1 MNIVIVGDGKVGTA
15 LTQQLSK
22 EGHDITVIDNNAE
35 VLTRSM
41 ELYDIMAQGEI
52 LEKKGGTILGNRAVS
67 QELIMLGNRIREC
80 RKERAFSQEILAEKS
95 GVSTNTI
102 SRIEG
107 GQMAMSVGILQKIV
121 KALGVDANTLLGV
134 STEVN
139 ETEIW
144 VSAFSSRV
152 QELKENEQEILKHTM
167 NALIESMEKNRLKIS
182 TDKSSQVLHTR

>member
-1 MNIVIVGDGKVGTA
+1 M
-15 LTQQLSK
+15 
-22 EGHDITVIDNNAE
+22 
-35 VLTRSM
+35 
-41 ELYDIMAQGEI
+41 
-52 LEKKGGTILGNRAVS
+52 GNRAVS

-80 RKERAFSQEILAEKS
+80 RKEREFSQEILAEKS

-121 KALGVDANTLLGV
+121 KALGGDANTLLGV

-167 NALIESMEKNRLKIS
+167 NALIESMKKNRLKIS

>member
-1 MNIVIVGDGKVGTA
+1 M
-15 LTQQLSK
+15 
-22 EGHDITVIDNNAE
+22 
-35 VLTRSM
+35 
-41 ELYDIMAQGEI
+41 
-52 LEKKGGTILGNRAVS
+52 GNRAVS
-67 QELIMLGNRIREC
+67 QELIILGNRIREC
-80 RKERAFSQEILAEKS
+80 RKERGFSQEILAEKS

-139 ETEIW
+139 ETKIW

-152 QELKENEQEILKHTM
+152 QELKENEQKILKHTM

>member
-1 MNIVIVGDGKVGTA
+1 M
-15 LTQQLSK
+15 
-22 EGHDITVIDNNAE
+22 
-35 VLTRSM
+35 
-41 ELYDIMAQGEI
+41 
-52 LEKKGGTILGNRAVS
+52 GNRAVS
-67 QELIMLGNRIREC
+67 QELIILGNRIREC
-80 RKERAFSQEILAEKS
+80 RKEREFSQEILAEKS
-95 GVSTNTI
+95 GISTNTI

-139 ETEIW
+139 ETKIW

>member
-1 MNIVIVGDGKVGTA
+1 M
-15 LTQQLSK
+15 
-22 EGHDITVIDNNAE
+22 
-35 VLTRSM
+35 
-41 ELYDIMAQGEI
+41 
-52 LEKKGGTILGNRAVS
+52 GNRAVS
-67 QELIMLGNRIREC
+67 QELIILGNRIREC
-80 RKERAFSQEILAEKS
+80 RKERGFSQEILAEKS
-95 GVSTNTI
+95 GGSTNKI

-139 ETEIW
+139 ETKIW

>member
-1 MNIVIVGDGKVGTA
+1 M
-15 LTQQLSK
+15 
-22 EGHDITVIDNNAE
+22 
-35 VLTRSM
+35 
-41 ELYDIMAQGEI
+41 
-52 LEKKGGTILGNRAVS
+52 GNRAVS
-67 QELIMLGNRIREC
+67 QELIILGNRIREY
-80 RKERAFSQEILAEKS
+80 RKERGFSQEILAEKS

-139 ETEIW
+139 ETKIW
-144 VSAFSSRV
+144 VAAFSSRV

-167 NALIESMEKNRLKIS
+167 NALIESMEENRLKIS

>member
-1 MNIVIVGDGKVGTA
+1 M
-15 LTQQLSK
+15 
-22 EGHDITVIDNNAE
+22 
-35 VLTRSM
+35 
-41 ELYDIMAQGEI
+41 
-52 LEKKGGTILGNRAVS
+52 GNRAVS
-67 QELIMLGNRIREC
+67 QELIMLGNRIREY
-80 RKERAFSQEILAEKS
+80 RKERGFSQEILAEKS

-121 KALGVDANTLLGV
+121 KALGGDANTLLGV

-167 NALIESMEKNRLKIS
+167 NALIESMKKNRLKIS

>member
-1 MNIVIVGDGKVGTA
+1 M
-15 LTQQLSK
+15 
-22 EGHDITVIDNNAE
+22 
-35 VLTRSM
+35 
-41 ELYDIMAQGEI
+41 
-52 LEKKGGTILGNRAVS
+52 GNRAVS
-67 QELIMLGNRIREC
+67 QELIILGNRIREC
-80 RKERAFSQEILAEKS
+80 RKEREFSQEILAEKS

-139 ETEIW
+139 ETKIW

-182 TDKSSQVLHTR
+182 TDKSSRVLHTR

>member
-1 MNIVIVGDGKVGTA
+1 M
-15 LTQQLSK
+15 
-22 EGHDITVIDNNAE
+22 
-35 VLTRSM
+35 
-41 ELYDIMAQGEI
+41 
-52 LEKKGGTILGNRAVS
+52 GNRAVS

-80 RKERAFSQEILAEKS
+80 RKEREFSQEILAEKS

-121 KALGVDANTLLGV
+121 KALGGDANTLLGV

>member
-1 MNIVIVGDGKVGTA
+1 
-15 LTQQLSK
+15 
-22 EGHDITVIDNNAE
+22 
-35 VLTRSM
+35 
-41 ELYDIMAQGEI
+41 
-52 LEKKGGTILGNRAVS
+52 LGNRAVS

-80 RKERAFSQEILAEKS
+80 RKEREFSQEILAEKS

-121 KALGVDANTLLGV
+121 KALGGDANTLLGV

>member
-1 MNIVIVGDGKVGTA
+1 M
-15 LTQQLSK
+15 
-22 EGHDITVIDNNAE
+22 
-35 VLTRSM
+35 
-41 ELYDIMAQGEI
+41 
-52 LEKKGGTILGNRAVS
+52 GNRAVS
-67 QELIMLGNRIREC
+67 QELIMLGNRIREY
-80 RKERAFSQEILAEKS
+80 RKERGFSQEILAEKS

-139 ETEIW
+139 ETNIW

-182 TDKSSQVLHTR
+182 TDKSSRVLHTR

>member
-1 MNIVIVGDGKVGTA
+1 M
-15 LTQQLSK
+15 
-22 EGHDITVIDNNAE
+22 
-35 VLTRSM
+35 
-41 ELYDIMAQGEI
+41 
-52 LEKKGGTILGNRAVS
+52 GNRAVS
-67 QELIMLGNRIREC
+67 QELIILGNRIREC
-80 RKERAFSQEILAEKS
+80 RKEREFSQEILAEKS

-121 KALGVDANTLLGV
+121 MALGVDANTLLGV

-139 ETEIW
+139 ETKIW

>member
-1 MNIVIVGDGKVGTA
+1 
-15 LTQQLSK
+15 
-22 EGHDITVIDNNAE
+22 
-35 VLTRSM
+35 
-41 ELYDIMAQGEI
+41 
-52 LEKKGGTILGNRAVS
+52 
-67 QELIMLGNRIREC
+67 MLGNRIREY
-80 RKERAFSQEILAEKS
+80 RKERGFSQEILAEKS

-182 TDKSSQVLHTR
+182 TDQSSQVLHTR

>member
-1 MNIVIVGDGKVGTA
+1 M
-15 LTQQLSK
+15 
-22 EGHDITVIDNNAE
+22 
-35 VLTRSM
+35 
-41 ELYDIMAQGEI
+41 
-52 LEKKGGTILGNRAVS
+52 GNRAVS
-67 QELIMLGNRIREC
+67 QELIILGNRIREY
-80 RKERAFSQEILAEKS
+80 RKERGFSQEILAEKS

-139 ETEIW
+139 ETKIW
-144 VSAFSSRV
+144 LSAFSSRV

>member
-1 MNIVIVGDGKVGTA
+1 M
-15 LTQQLSK
+15 
-22 EGHDITVIDNNAE
+22 
-35 VLTRSM
+35 
-41 ELYDIMAQGEI
+41 
-52 LEKKGGTILGNRAVS
+52 GNRAVS
-67 QELIMLGNRIREC
+67 QELIMLGNRIREY
-80 RKERAFSQEILAEKS
+80 RKERGFSQEILAEKS

-121 KALGVDANTLLGV
+121 KALEVDANTLLGV

-167 NALIESMEKNRLKIS
+167 NALIESMKKNRLKIS

>member
-1 MNIVIVGDGKVGTA
+1 
-15 LTQQLSK
+15 
-22 EGHDITVIDNNAE
+22 
-35 VLTRSM
+35 
-41 ELYDIMAQGEI
+41 
-52 LEKKGGTILGNRAVS
+52 LGNRAVS
-67 QELIMLGNRIREC
+67 QELIMLGNRIREY
-80 RKERAFSQEILAEKS
+80 RKERGFSQEILAEKS

>member
-1 MNIVIVGDGKVGTA
+1 M
-15 LTQQLSK
+15 
-22 EGHDITVIDNNAE
+22 
-35 VLTRSM
+35 
-41 ELYDIMAQGEI
+41 
-52 LEKKGGTILGNRAVS
+52 GNRAVS
-67 QELIMLGNRIREC
+67 QELIILGNRIREC
-80 RKERAFSQEILAEKS
+80 RKEREFSQEILAENS

>member
-1 MNIVIVGDGKVGTA
+1 M
-15 LTQQLSK
+15 
-22 EGHDITVIDNNAE
+22 
-35 VLTRSM
+35 
-41 ELYDIMAQGEI
+41 
-52 LEKKGGTILGNRAVS
+52 GNRAVS
-67 QELIMLGNRIREC
+67 QELIMLGNRIREY
-80 RKERAFSQEILAEKS
+80 RKERGFSQEILAEKS

-102 SRIEG
+102 GRIEG

>member
-1 MNIVIVGDGKVGTA
+1 
-15 LTQQLSK
+15 
-22 EGHDITVIDNNAE
+22 
-35 VLTRSM
+35 
-41 ELYDIMAQGEI
+41 
-52 LEKKGGTILGNRAVS
+52 
-67 QELIMLGNRIREC
+67 MLGNRIRGY
-80 RKERAFSQEILAEKS
+80 RKERGFSQEILAEKS

>member
-1 MNIVIVGDGKVGTA
+1 M
-15 LTQQLSK
+15 
-22 EGHDITVIDNNAE
+22 
-35 VLTRSM
+35 
-41 ELYDIMAQGEI
+41 
-52 LEKKGGTILGNRAVS
+52 GNRAVS
-67 QELIMLGNRIREC
+67 QELIILGNRIREY
-80 RKERAFSQEILAEKS
+80 RKERGFSQEILAEKS

-139 ETEIW
+139 ETKIW

-152 QELKENEQEILKHTM
+152 QALKENEQEILKHTM

-182 TDKSSQVLHTR
+182 TDRSSQVPHTR

>member
-1 MNIVIVGDGKVGTA
+1 M
-15 LTQQLSK
+15 
-22 EGHDITVIDNNAE
+22 
-35 VLTRSM
+35 
-41 ELYDIMAQGEI
+41 
-52 LEKKGGTILGNRAVS
+52 GNRAVS
-67 QELIMLGNRIREC
+67 QELIILGNRIREC
-80 RKERAFSQEILAEKS
+80 RKEREFSQEILAEKS

-167 NALIESMEKNRLKIS
+167 NALIESMKKNRLKIS

>member
-1 MNIVIVGDGKVGTA
+1 M
-15 LTQQLSK
+15 
-22 EGHDITVIDNNAE
+22 
-35 VLTRSM
+35 
-41 ELYDIMAQGEI
+41 
-52 LEKKGGTILGNRAVS
+52 GNRAVS
-67 QELIMLGNRIREC
+67 QELIMLGNRIREY
-80 RKERAFSQEILAEKS
+80 RKERGFSQEILAEKS

-139 ETEIW
+139 ETKIW

-167 NALIESMEKNRLKIS
+167 NALIESMKKNRLKIS

>member
-1 MNIVIVGDGKVGTA
+1 M
-15 LTQQLSK
+15 
-22 EGHDITVIDNNAE
+22 
-35 VLTRSM
+35 
-41 ELYDIMAQGEI
+41 
-52 LEKKGGTILGNRAVS
+52 GNRAVS

-80 RKERAFSQEILAEKS
+80 RKEREYSQEILAEKS

>member
-1 MNIVIVGDGKVGTA
+1 M
-15 LTQQLSK
+15 
-22 EGHDITVIDNNAE
+22 
-35 VLTRSM
+35 
-41 ELYDIMAQGEI
+41 
-52 LEKKGGTILGNRAVS
+52 GNRTVS
-67 QELIMLGNRIREC
+67 QELIILGNRIREC
-80 RKERAFSQEILAEKS
+80 RKEREFSQEILAEKS

-139 ETEIW
+139 ETKIW

>member
-1 MNIVIVGDGKVGTA
+1 
-15 LTQQLSK
+15 
-22 EGHDITVIDNNAE
+22 
-35 VLTRSM
+35 
-41 ELYDIMAQGEI
+41 
-52 LEKKGGTILGNRAVS
+52 
-67 QELIMLGNRIREC
+67 
-80 RKERAFSQEILAEKS
+80 
-95 GVSTNTI
+95 
-102 SRIEG
+102 
-107 GQMAMSVGILQKIV
+107 MSVPIRSAVLKGDRWQCQWEFAKIV

-139 ETEIW
+139 ETKIW

>member
-1 MNIVIVGDGKVGTA
+1 M
-15 LTQQLSK
+15 
-22 EGHDITVIDNNAE
+22 
-35 VLTRSM
+35 
-41 ELYDIMAQGEI
+41 
-52 LEKKGGTILGNRAVS
+52 GNRAVS
-67 QELIMLGNRIREC
+67 QELIILGNRIREC
-80 RKERAFSQEILAEKS
+80 RKEREFSQEILAEKS

-139 ETEIW
+139 ETKIW

-167 NALIESMEKNRLKIS
+167 NALIESMEKNRLKI
-182 TDKSSQVLHTR
+182 TKNDCQIPEVAL

>member
-1 MNIVIVGDGKVGTA
+1 M
-15 LTQQLSK
+15 
-22 EGHDITVIDNNAE
+22 
-35 VLTRSM
+35 
-41 ELYDIMAQGEI
+41 
-52 LEKKGGTILGNRAVS
+52 GNRAVS
-67 QELIMLGNRIREC
+67 QELIILGNRIREH
-80 RKERAFSQEILAEKS
+80 RKERGFSQEILAEKS

-107 GQMAMSVGILQKIV
+107 GQMAMSVGVLQKIV

-139 ETEIW
+139 ETKIW

-182 TDKSSQVLHTR
+182 TDKSSRVLHTR

>member
-1 MNIVIVGDGKVGTA
+1 
-15 LTQQLSK
+15 
-22 EGHDITVIDNNAE
+22 
-35 VLTRSM
+35 
-41 ELYDIMAQGEI
+41 MAQGEI
-52 LEKKGGTILGNRAVS
+52 LEKKGGTILGNRTVS
-67 QELIMLGNRIREC
+67 QELIMLGNRIREY
-80 RKERAFSQEILAEKS
+80 RKERGFSQEILAEKS

>member
-1 MNIVIVGDGKVGTA
+1 M
-15 LTQQLSK
+15 
-22 EGHDITVIDNNAE
+22 
-35 VLTRSM
+35 
-41 ELYDIMAQGEI
+41 
-52 LEKKGGTILGNRAVS
+52 GNRVVS
-67 QELIMLGNRIREC
+67 QELIILGNRIREC
-80 RKERAFSQEILAEKS
+80 RKEREFSQEILAEKS

-139 ETEIW
+139 ETKIW

>member
-1 MNIVIVGDGKVGTA
+1 M
-15 LTQQLSK
+15 
-22 EGHDITVIDNNAE
+22 
-35 VLTRSM
+35 
-41 ELYDIMAQGEI
+41 
-52 LEKKGGTILGNRAVS
+52 GNRAVS
-67 QELIMLGNRIREC
+67 QELIILGNRIREC
-80 RKERAFSQEILAEKS
+80 RKEREFSQEILAEKS

-121 KALGVDANTLLGV
+121 KALGVDANTLLGI

-139 ETEIW
+139 ETKIW

>member
-1 MNIVIVGDGKVGTA
+1 M
-15 LTQQLSK
+15 
-22 EGHDITVIDNNAE
+22 
-35 VLTRSM
+35 
-41 ELYDIMAQGEI
+41 
-52 LEKKGGTILGNRAVS
+52 GNRAVS
-67 QELIMLGNRIREC
+67 QELIILGNRIREC
-80 RKERAFSQEILAEKS
+80 RKEREFSQEILAEKS

-139 ETEIW
+139 ETKIW
-144 VSAFSSRV
+144 VSAFSGRV

>member
-1 MNIVIVGDGKVGTA
+1 M
-15 LTQQLSK
+15 
-22 EGHDITVIDNNAE
+22 
-35 VLTRSM
+35 
-41 ELYDIMAQGEI
+41 
-52 LEKKGGTILGNRAVS
+52 GNRAVS
-67 QELIMLGNRIREC
+67 QELIMLGNRIREY
-80 RKERAFSQEILAEKS
+80 RKERGFSQEILVEKS

-139 ETEIW
+139 ETKIW
-144 VSAFSSRV
+144 VSAFSCRV

-167 NALIESMEKNRLKIS
+167 NALIESMEKNRFKIS

>member
-1 MNIVIVGDGKVGTA
+1 M
-15 LTQQLSK
+15 
-22 EGHDITVIDNNAE
+22 
-35 VLTRSM
+35 
-41 ELYDIMAQGEI
+41 
-52 LEKKGGTILGNRAVS
+52 GNRAVS

-80 RKERAFSQEILAEKS
+80 RKEREFSQEILAEKS

>member
-1 MNIVIVGDGKVGTA
+1 M
-15 LTQQLSK
+15 
-22 EGHDITVIDNNAE
+22 
-35 VLTRSM
+35 
-41 ELYDIMAQGEI
+41 
-52 LEKKGGTILGNRAVS
+52 GNRAVS
-67 QELIMLGNRIREC
+67 QELIMLGNRIREY
-80 RKERAFSQEILAEKS
+80 RKEREFSQEILAEKS

-107 GQMAMSVGILQKIV
+107 GQMALSVGLLQKIV

>member
-1 MNIVIVGDGKVGTA
+1 M
-15 LTQQLSK
+15 
-22 EGHDITVIDNNAE
+22 
-35 VLTRSM
+35 
-41 ELYDIMAQGEI
+41 
-52 LEKKGGTILGNRAVS
+52 GNRAVS

-80 RKERAFSQEILAEKS
+80 RKEREFSQEILAEKS
-95 GVSTNTI
+95 GVNTNTI

-121 KALGVDANTLLGV
+121 KALGGDANTLLGV

>member
-1 MNIVIVGDGKVGTA
+1 M
-15 LTQQLSK
+15 
-22 EGHDITVIDNNAE
+22 
-35 VLTRSM
+35 
-41 ELYDIMAQGEI
+41 
-52 LEKKGGTILGNRAVS
+52 GNRAVS
-67 QELIMLGNRIREC
+67 QELIILGNRIREC
-80 RKERAFSQEILAEKS
+80 RKEREFSQEILAEKS

-139 ETEIW
+139 ETKIW
-144 VSAFSSRV
+144 VSAFSCRV

-167 NALIESMEKNRLKIS
+167 NALIESMEKNRFKIS

>member
-1 MNIVIVGDGKVGTA
+1 M
-15 LTQQLSK
+15 
-22 EGHDITVIDNNAE
+22 
-35 VLTRSM
+35 
-41 ELYDIMAQGEI
+41 
-52 LEKKGGTILGNRAVS
+52 GNRAVS
-67 QELIMLGNRIREC
+67 QELIILGNRIREC
-80 RKERAFSQEILAEKS
+80 RKEREFSQEILAEKS

-139 ETEIW
+139 KTKIW